1 MEKRKSIFLDLFEES
16 DFLFSTPVGSPDVVV
31 GLLSCLA
38 VPGNDK
44 LRIEISLKEIEVPA
58 VYEKENN

>member
-1 MEKRKSIFLDLFEES
+1 MEKRKSIFLDLFKES
-16 DFLFSTPVGSPDVVV
+16 TLLFSTPVGSSDVVV

-44 LRIEISLKEIEVPA
+44 LRLEVSLKEIDVPN
-58 VYEKENN
+58 VNEKENN